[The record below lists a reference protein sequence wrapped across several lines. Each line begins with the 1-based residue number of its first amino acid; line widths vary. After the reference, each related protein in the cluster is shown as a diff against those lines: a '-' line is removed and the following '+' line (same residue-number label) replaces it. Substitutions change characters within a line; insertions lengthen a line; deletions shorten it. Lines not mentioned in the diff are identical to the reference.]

1 MVTYDATT
9 ESILV
14 SVRPV
19 HLDGQSDVLGGR
31 FVFAYFI
38 TIENQGLTDVQ
49 LLRRHWIIKDD
60 AGGVQ
65 EVEGEGVI
73 GEQPVI
79 PPGGAHEYNS
89 FCVLPT
95 FTGTMGGTYLMQRQ
109 NGERFRVEIP
119 RFDLRAQ
126 VN

>member
-9 ESILV
+9 ESIAV

-19 HLDGQSDVLGGR
+19 YLDGQSDLVARR

-38 TIENQGLTDVQ
+38 SIENHGVGEVR

-60 AGGVQ
+60 DGSVQ
-65 EVEGEGVI
+65 EVEGEGVV
-73 GEQPVI
+73 GEQPRI
-79 PPGGAHEYNS
+79 LSGGLHEYNS

-95 FTGTMGGTYLMQRQ
+95 FTGTMEGTFLMQRK

-126 VN
+126 AN

>member
-9 ESILV
+9 ESIEV

-19 HLDGQSDVLGGR
+19 YIDGQSDALARR

-38 TIENQGLTDVQ
+38 RIENRGSGEVQ

-60 AGGVQ
+60 KGGVQ
-65 EVEGEGVI
+65 EVEGKGVI

-79 PPGGAHEYNS
+79 PPGGEHNYNS

-95 FTGTMGGTYLMQRQ
+95 FTGSMKGTYLMQRES
-109 NGERFRVEIP
+109 GERFRVQIP

-126 VN
+126 AN